1 MDKSIEPKNIT
12 RYANN
17 LNELADANVVRRAVT
32 HNGILKSAADYEA
45 NAAMDPIFSV
55 DVSSQHVANQKQSG
69 RCWVFAALNTMRTQ
83 VENNFNVPKDFELS
97 QTFTFFWDKFEKSN
111 YFLNNII
118 NTADQ
123 PLDSRKVNFLLTTPQ
138 QDGGQWDMLCAL
150 IEKYGIVPKS
160 AMPETY
166 NSNMSSEINAALNTQ
181 LRHDAVILR
190 KLVNDGQSE
199 EIINAKRDDMM
210 NEIYRMLVFAFGVPV
225 DKFNFEYRDADKNY
239 HIDKDLTPKDF
250 FKKYINLDLE
260 EYVSIINSPTADK
273 PFNKTY
279 TVEMLGNVVGGRDV
293 KHFNLPIERLKELTI
308 KQLQAGETVW
318 FGSDVSMD
326 SDRKAGILDTDLYH
340 IDDLMHTDNSLTKAE
355 RLDYGESAMN
365 HAMVI
370 TGVDLVDDQPTKW
383 KVENSW
389 GDKVGEKGYFVMSDE
404 WFSQFVY
411 QIVINKKY
419 LSPEEREQQ
428 TEEPKELA
436 PWDPMG
442 TLA

>member
-1 MDKSIEPKNIT
+1 
-12 RYANN
+12 
-17 LNELADANVVRRAVT
+17 
-32 HNGILKSAADYEA
+32 
-45 NAAMDPIFSV
+45 
-55 DVSSQHVANQKQSG
+55 
-69 RCWVFAALNTMRTQ
+69 
-83 VENNFNVPKDFELS
+83 
-97 QTFTFFWDKFEKSN
+97 
-111 YFLNNII
+111 
-118 NTADQ
+118 
-123 PLDSRKVNFLLTTPQ
+123 
-138 QDGGQWDMLCAL
+138 
-150 IEKYGIVPKS
+150 
-160 AMPETY
+160 
-166 NSNMSSEINAALNTQ
+166 
-181 LRHDAVILR
+181 
-190 KLVNDGQSE
+190 
-199 EIINAKRDDMM
+199 MM

-370 TGVDLVDDQPTKW
+370 TGVDLVDGQPTKW